1 MTVSSLT
8 NATTRNN
15 GSQTQIE
22 ETETTLIVRVT
33 IPWVAL
39 KDLDIKIGD
48 LSLLLSGENM
58 ERVFIEG
65 YCDFSYPAVQFHK
78 LIALSHPVCRDKFTV
93 NLQGNKLTLILLK
106 STILP
111 D

>member
-22 ETETTLIVRVT
+22 ETETSLIVRVQ
-33 IPWVAL
+33 IPPVAL
-39 KDLDIKIGD
+39 EDLDIKVGD
-48 LSLLLSGENM
+48 LSLLLSGEKM
-58 ERVFIEG
+58 ERVIIKG
-65 YCDFSYPAVQFHK
+65 YCDFGYPAVQFHK
-78 LIALSHPVCRDKFTV
+78 LIALSHPVRPDKVAV
-93 NLQGNKLTLILLK
+93 NLQGNALTLTLLK
-106 STILP
+106 SRVLP